1 MTKSFAVQKVSVSLK
16 CQKEIN
22 QLKLEVM
29 ETKTYNWVA
38 VFGVTDTFTEMWND
52 YTEGAARRKA
62 ERRAKKWNCT
72 VRIFRQT
79 DTIIN
84 ESLKVK

>member
-1 MTKSFAVQKVSVSLK
+1 MRIHYS
-16 CQKEIN
+16 N
-22 QLKLEVM
+22 NPLKLNDM
-29 ETKTYNWVA
+29 ETKTYNWVV

-72 VRIFRQT
+72 VQIFKQT
-79 DTIIN
+79 NTIIN

>member
-1 MTKSFAVQKVSVSLK
+1 
-16 CQKEIN
+16 
-22 QLKLEVM
+22 M

-72 VRIFRQT
+72 VRIFKELS
-79 DTIIN
+79 I
-84 ESLKVK
+84 

>member
-1 MTKSFAVQKVSVSLK
+1 MRNNIVITRAGKPAYKTPK
-16 CQKEIN
+16 D
-22 QLKLEVM
+22 M

-38 VFGVTDTFTEMWND
+38 VFGITETVTEMWYD

-72 VRIFRQT
+72 VRIFKQT
-79 DTIIN
+79 NTIIN
-84 ESLKVK
+84 DSLKVK